1 VSTGSGP
8 GTPRSVSLLL
18 VRGSAVLLGGF
29 LVLAGLVWTGNN
41 RLSGYDARWSA
52 RAYAFTLDRGWCLTL
67 AHGATWLGSGLVV
80 VVLTGA
86 ATLLCLIGRRWLL
99 AWWLVAT
106 VAGSAL
112 LNSLLKAGL
121 DKARPSSAGS
131 LTTAHGFAVP
141 SGHTQAATVTYVAVV
156 LVAGGRAGVV
166 VGRLR
171 PAAVAVVTAV
181 VAAVGLSRVL
191 LGAHWPSDVAGGWL
205 LGSAWVMAATVVLL
219 RGGGRRYAAPSEGL
233 PRWRNRR
240 S

>member
-1 VSTGSGP
+1 VQ
-8 GTPRSVSLLL
+8 VLLA
-18 VRGSAVLLGGF
+18 RGSAVLVGAF
-29 LVLAGLVWTGNN
+29 LVLAALVWAGNDW
-41 RLSGYDARWSA
+41 LTAYDTRWSA
-52 RAYAFTLDRGWCLTL
+52 RAYAFTLDHDWCLAL
-67 AHGATWLGSGLVV
+67 AHGATWLGSGRVV
-80 VVLTGA
+80 VVVTA
-86 ATLLCLIGRRWLL
+86 TATLLCLVGRRWVL
-99 AWWLVAT
+99 AWWLVVT

-121 DKARPSSAGS
+121 DKARPSSAGL
-131 LTTAHGFAVP
+131 LTTAHGFAFP

-156 LVAGGRAGVV
+156 LVAGRRAGLL
-166 VGRLR
+166 VGWLR
-171 PAAVAVVTAV
+171 PVSVAVVTAV

-233 PRWRNRR
+233 PRWRNQR

>member
-1 VSTGSGP
+1 VQG
-8 GTPRSVSLLL
+8 LL
-18 VRGSAVLLGGF
+18 VRGSAVLVGAF
-29 LVLAGLVWTGNN
+29 VVLAVLVWTGNDW
-41 RLSGYDARWSA
+41 LTAYDTRWSA
-52 RAYAFTLDRGWCLTL
+52 RAYAFTLDHDWCLTL
-67 AHGATWLGSGLVV
+67 AHGATWLGSGPVV
-80 VVLTGA
+80 VVLTAA
-86 ATLLCLIGRRWLL
+86 ATLLCLFGRRWWL

-121 DKARPSSAGS
+121 DKARPSSAGL
-131 LTTAHGFAVP
+131 LTTAHGFAFP

-156 LVAGGRAGVV
+156 LVAGRLAGLV
-166 VGRLR
+166 VGWLR
-171 PAAVAVVTAV
+171 PASVAVVTV
-181 VAAVGLSRVL
+181 VVGAVGLSRVL

-205 LGSAWVMAATVVLL
+205 LGSAWIMAATVVLL